1 MKTILCLLAG
11 LFAVLFVGCKSERAA
26 SKSNQGINLQTETGD
41 INLSGDTDDLDV
53 SVEDDSVSIEGAN
66 GDLSITSNENGMS
79 VVSENNTADMSIT
92 FDGNN
97 VDVKVN

>member
-1 MKTILCLLAG
+1 MKIC
-11 LFAVLFVGCKSERAA
+11 
-26 SKSNQGINLQTETGD
+26 
-41 INLSGDTDDLDV
+41 NLSGDSDDLDV
-53 SVEDDSVSIEGAN
+53 SVEDDSVSVEGAN

-79 VVSENNTADMSIT
+79 VVSENNTADMSMT